1 MSDTDIDSSSV
12 ISLGNISV
20 FNEINDLIERCEEL
34 NEYINN
40 SFTTI
45 NNIKSQIINHQN
57 IIVTY
62 NDLIC
67 DFDNVLQIFHLNALK
82 KIDEN
87 KPNSFGN
94 QILNELDKI
103 YFH

>member
-1 MSDTDIDSSSV
+1 MSDTDTSSV
-12 ISLGNISV
+12 TSLENISICD
-20 FNEINDLIERCEEL
+20 EIGQIIKRCEEL

-40 SFTTI
+40 SFTSL
-45 NNIKSQIINHQN
+45 NNIKSQILNHQN

-67 DFDNVLQIFHLNALK
+67 DFDNVLEIFHLNALK
-82 KIDEN
+82 NINEN